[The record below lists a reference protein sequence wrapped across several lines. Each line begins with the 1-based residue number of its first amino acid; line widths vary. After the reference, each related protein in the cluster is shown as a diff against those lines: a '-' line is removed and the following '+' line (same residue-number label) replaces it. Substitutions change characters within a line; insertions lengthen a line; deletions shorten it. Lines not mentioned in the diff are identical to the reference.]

1 LLIENG
7 NPDEPVQI
15 VVMDLNGRKM
25 YEAKARVMEK
35 KIFGR
40 DFMSGVYIVKV
51 MQGKEMQTLKLIK
64 AK

>member
-1 LLIENG
+1 MIENG
-7 NPDEPVQI
+7 NPDEPIQI

-25 YEAKARVMEK
+25 YEAKARLHEK

-51 MQGKEMQTLKLIK
+51 VQGKDIQTLKLIK